1 MLSTLPDILIGI
13 VIVLVLSAS
22 MSTLSSLVLT
32 SSSTM
37 TLDFLKKTWWQDM
50 SEKTQLV
57 VMRVLIAVFIVIS
70 VALAFNPPAFIA
82 QMMGVSW
89 GGLAGAFLAPF
100 MYGLYSKNV
109 TKLSVWVSFAWGV
122 LFTVM
127 NMFFHYIAS
136 PINAGAITMI
146 IGLILVPL
154 VSYVTPKMDKD
165 EMEDLF
171 AVYDEE
177 VVVHKSHSLQE
188 GTVKAVRAVKARED

>member
-1 MLSTLPDILIGI
+1 
-13 VIVLVLSAS
+13 

-37 TLDFLKKTWWQDM
+37 TLDFLKKTFWQDM
-50 SEKTQLV
+50 SEKTQLI

-146 IGLILVPL
+146 VGLILVPL

-171 AVYDEE
+171 SVYDEE

-188 GTVKAVRAVKARED
+188 GVVKSVRAVKAKED